1 MKRNQLYFI
10 NTLKKRVKK
19 LEILAH
25 EPQNY
30 KEKCEEL
37 EKRLEV
43 IEIELENLKY
53 KFGQ

>member
-1 MKRNQLYFI
+1 MKQNQLYLI
-10 NTLKKRVKK
+10 NTLRQRIKK

-37 EKRLEV
+37 EERVETLER
-43 IEIELENLKY
+43 ELENLKY
-53 KFGQ
+53 RFGQ